1 MKKTRTISKETLLS
15 RLKGT
20 SIKYLGR
27 YNSSAKNLQK
37 YLTRKVKE
45 YNKEELQENPE
56 SMIMFNE
63 AITETIELLKKLGYL
78 NDSLYGKTQLRS
90 QLNKGKSTRVIN
102 LKLYEKGLEKQ
113 DIIDVLSVNE
123 KEDMELYGALKF
135 IKKKSFGAYR
145 KIKFDANG
153 DDIGEEFIEKKIEKE
168 YASMFRNGFS
178 YDIIDRVIKMD
189 LEETDNFLY
198 DLEKELDL

>member
-102 LKLYEKGLEKQ
+102 LKLYEKGIKTDHNKNNSNVLYLLGIKQ
-113 DIIDVLSVNE
+113 
-123 KEDMELYGALKF
+123 
-135 IKKKSFGAYR
+135 
-145 KIKFDANG
+145 
-153 DDIGEEFIEKKIEKE
+153 
-168 YASMFRNGFS
+168 
-178 YDIIDRVIKMD
+178 
-189 LEETDNFLY
+189 TH
-198 DLEKELDL
+198 